1 MLEKCPFEAD
11 CSYKK
16 IYKKCS
22 EEFALCPEFIRRRA
36 KENSV
41 SEIFRNNAIKD
52 IMPAKW
58 KPKRIE

>member
-22 EEFALCPEFIRRRA
+22 EAFALCPEFIRRRA
-36 KENSV
+36 REKKESV
-41 SEIFRNNAIKD
+41 FRNNAISD
-52 IMPAKW
+52 IMPRKW
-58 KPKRIE
+58 KPGRLK